1 MPKLMQYASGSV
13 IFLAGDK
20 DEIIY
25 ILQSGQIILK
35 NIDLET
41 RTETQEKLSP
51 GQFFGVKSALA
62 KMPRIVTA
70 VASKDSQVVLLT
82 VPEFERIFSSK
93 RNVIEKML
101 RVFSKNLRDIH
112 KRTEAILEKDS
123 EKTPAERGMFCV
135 AQAFYNDEEYRSC
148 CDILTRILEQHGESE
163 NREEVEKFFKDAKV
177 KAVQQEYETQK
188 KLETSEIDSKS
199 SENSL
204 NQFSLP
210 VFDRFTKKYSK
221 GSVIISEFEPGEK
234 FYLIKSGKVQI
245 IKTMNGQNKALDVL
259 NPGEFFGEMAILDN
273 SPRTATC
280 VAKTETACLEFSKEN
295 FSTLV
300 LGNSQIAMN
309 LLKLFCKRICDQRRR
324 FKIILIKDLQ
334 VRIADIFLMYEEI
347 YDSKMTIDLE
357 KNSRKIYITLGDIA
371 SWAGIS
377 QNQARD
383 ELDKMINRN
392 KIQMFSDYILVENIH
407 DMRRLTDSY
416 YKKLAASGEVD
427 LQGQA

>member
-1 MPKLMQYASGSV
+1 MPKVMQYAAGSV

-20 DEIIY
+20 DETIY

-41 RTETQEKLSP
+41 RNEIQEKLFP

-62 KMPRIVTA
+62 HMPRIVTA
-70 VASKDSQVVLLT
+70 TASKDCQVVSLT
-82 VPEFERIFSSK
+82 VPEFEKIFSSK
-93 RNVIEKML
+93 PNVIEKML
-101 RVFSKNLRDIH
+101 RVFSKNLREIH
-112 KRTEAILEKDS
+112 QRTEAILEKDS
-123 EKTPAERGMFCV
+123 EKTPAAQGMFCV
-135 AQAFYNDEEYRSC
+135 AQAFFNDEEYHSC
-148 CDILTRILEQHGESE
+148 CDILTRILEQHAETE
-163 NREEVEKFFKDAKV
+163 NREEVEDFLKKAKL
-177 KAVQQEYETQK
+177 KAEQQEHEALK
-188 KLETSEIDSKS
+188 KLMYSDRDTKS
-199 SENSL
+199 SQNSL

-210 VFDRFTKKYSK
+210 VFDRFTKKYKK

-280 VAKTETACLEFSKEN
+280 VAKTDTACLEFSKEN

-334 VRIADIFLMYEEI
+334 VRIADVFLMYEEI
-347 YDSKMTIDLE
+347 SDSRAKADQE
-357 KNSRKIYITLGDIA
+357 KNSRRFDITLGDIA

-377 QNQARD
+377 QSQARD

-392 KIQMFSDYILVENIH
+392 KIQMFSDYIVVENIH

-427 LQGQA
+427 LQGQS